1 MLKYQISGDMIRAKM
16 EELLEERMILL
27 PAVMI
32 EERKALYEE
41 AFKILKEEI
50 EEAESRRGEGARL

>member
-1 MLKYQISGDMIRAKM
+1 MLKYQISGKMIRAKM

-50 EEAESRRGEGARL
+50 EEKEL

>member
-50 EEAESRRGEGARL
+50 EEQKAKEEKEL